1 MEIIEP
7 DYLFKI
13 LLLGDSDI
21 GKTSLLN
28 RFIKDVYSNDHIS
41 TIGIDF
47 SIRTLQFNNY
57 LVKLQIWDVY

>member
-28 RFIKDVYSNDHIS
+28 RFIEDVYSNDHIS